1 LEGSSGSR
9 AEALEALWG
18 KAKTMNLSECP
29 KWNNCNAA
37 LCPLGWADGTAG
49 HHLPGEK
56 ICSLMLELAKEGG
69 AQRVRTVVSD
79 EVAAQIEQVLPAITV
94 AYPEIG
100 KRIAKAGETPSRIE
114 SARERFAAARAPK
127 VLETRVCA

>member
-1 LEGSSGSR
+1 MR
-9 AEALEALWG
+9 
-18 KAKTMNLSECP
+18 MHLSKCP
-29 KWNNCNAA
+29 KWTLCNAS

-49 HHLPGEK
+49 HHLPSEK
-56 ICSLMLELAKEGG
+56 ICSFALELAKKGG
-69 AQRVRTVVSD
+69 SQRVRTVLSE

-114 SARERFAAARAPK
+114 SARERFAAARAY
-127 VLETRVCA
+127 A